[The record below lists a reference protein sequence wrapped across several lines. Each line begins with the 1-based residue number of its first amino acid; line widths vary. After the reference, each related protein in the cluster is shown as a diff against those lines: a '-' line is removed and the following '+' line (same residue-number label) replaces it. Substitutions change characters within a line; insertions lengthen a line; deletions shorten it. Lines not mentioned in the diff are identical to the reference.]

1 MILDFTITNYRSIY
15 EAASINMIASREQEH
30 RDRCPVLPKRYRKT
44 VNPIAAIFGANAAG
58 KSTLINAMRTLKEL
72 VINAPRP
79 GDPMP
84 FEPFGLNQHAI
95 HEPTTFE
102 LLFEWEDFI
111 YEYIL
116 TYDAERV
123 VEEQLTKILSKT
135 DQALFVR
142 STEQFEFP
150 HLESQSSTLS
160 EQAKAAA
167 TLLRSVPD
175 KMPLASYVGEINLG
189 SLSDQ
194 LGLSTYTTVKRFLE
208 QVVVIPAGV
217 NQYPSK
223 GAEFGTG
230 QNLITEVD
238 AGIVG
243 FRLKPAALPSLGV
256 SEDTLREYSQQ
267 ICSFGGPLNVEL
279 PNGRFVV
286 SLEGNTLSA
295 ERISLEH
302 ATRGARSQ
310 HLKWMD
316 ESDGT
321 KAAARLL
328 GLFELYARP
337 EMRGVVMID
346 EIDRSCHTELLKALV
361 NGFLQSS
368 HPQSRTQVLFTTH
381 DLLLMDPQLLR
392 RDEILLVEKD
402 HNGQTNITALSDFE
416 EPRKTTDL
424 RKNYLQGRF
433 GGVPS
438 IQPLESSRG

>member
-102 LLFEWEDFI
+102 LLFEWENFI

-175 KMPLASYVGEINLG
+175 KMPLASYVGEINLSG
-189 SLSDQ
+189 LPDQ
-194 LGLSTYTTVKRFLE
+194 LGLSAYTTVRRFFDH
-208 QVVVIPAGV
+208 VVVVHAGV
-217 NQYPSK
+217 DQFPSE
-223 GAEFGTG
+223 GAEFGIW

-238 AGIVG
+238 TGIVG
-243 FRLKPAALPSLGV
+243 VRSEPVALHNLGV
-256 SEDTLREYSQQ
+256 SEETLREYRQRLR
-267 ICSFGGPLNVEL
+267 SFGSPLNVEL

-310 HLKWMD
+310 HLKWVD

-346 EIDRSCHTELLKALV
+346 EIDRSCHTELMKALV

-381 DLLLMDPQLLR
+381 DLWLMDPQLLR

-402 HNGQTNITALSDFE
+402 HNGQTNITAMSDFE

>member
-15 EAASINMIASREQEH
+15 EAASINMIASREQKH
-30 RDRCPVLPKRYRKT
+30 RDRCPVLTKRYRKT
-44 VNPIAAIFGANAAG
+44 VNPIAVIFGANAAG
-58 KSTLINAMRTLKEL
+58 KSTLTSAMRTLKKL
-72 VINAPRP
+72 VADPPRP
-79 GDPMP
+79 GEPMP
-84 FEPFGLNQHAI
+84 FEPFGLNEQSMR
-95 HEPTTFE
+95 EPTAFE
-102 LLFEWEDFI
+102 LLFEWEDFV

-116 TYDAERV
+116 SYNAERV
-123 VEEQLTKILSKT
+123 VEERLTRILSKT
-135 DQALFVR
+135 DQSLFVR

-175 KMPLASYVGEINLG
+175 KMPLASYVGKINLG

-208 QVVVIPAGV
+208 QVVVIPSGV
-217 NQYPSK
+217 DQYPSK

-238 AGIVG
+238 AGSVG
-243 FRLKPAALPSLGV
+243 VRLKPAALPSLGV

-267 ICSFGGPLNVEL
+267 IRSFGSPLNVEL

-310 HLKWMD
+310 HPNGRM
-316 ESDGT
+316 SPTG
-321 KAAARLL
+321 R
-328 GLFELYARP
+328 RP
-337 EMRGVVMID
+337 LRACSGC
-346 EIDRSCHTELLKALV
+346 SSFTPAL
-361 NGFLQSS
+361 
-368 HPQSRTQVLFTTH
+368 RCA
-381 DLLLMDPQLLR
+381 
-392 RDEILLVEKD
+392 
-402 HNGQTNITALSDFE
+402 ALS
-416 EPRKTTDL
+416 
-424 RKNYLQGRF
+424 
-433 GGVPS
+433 
-438 IQPLESSRG
+438 